1 MINNLLTSGHNIK
14 YTYREEGNLSYYYS
28 KFLVYDFE
36 KRDKY
41 EGLSWLSFLEGLGRI
56 VGYKNLPRRKA
67 LAKYG
72 ISQQGGLFEFITR
85 IEQEGKSWDQ
95 WMAENSTDGE
105 EDPFHERLDDF
116 LDLIICI
123 QENRHKPK
131 RLNSPDIMNDKNTSE
146 QLMNGEK
153 DTKAAAPRKKEKKTK
168 KKK

>member
-1 MINNLLTSGHNIK
+1 MINHLLTSGHNIE

-56 VGYKNLPRRKA
+56 VGYKVLPRRKA

-72 ISQQGGLFEFITR
+72 ISQQGGLFEFITH

-105 EDPFHERLDDF
+105 EDPFDERLDDF

-123 QENRHKPK
+123 LENKNK
-131 RLNSPDIMNDKNTSE
+131 TQNLNSSDMMNDKNTSE
-146 QLMNGEK
+146 QLMNDEK
-153 DTKAAAPRKKEKKTK
+153 GTKSAGPGKKEKKTK